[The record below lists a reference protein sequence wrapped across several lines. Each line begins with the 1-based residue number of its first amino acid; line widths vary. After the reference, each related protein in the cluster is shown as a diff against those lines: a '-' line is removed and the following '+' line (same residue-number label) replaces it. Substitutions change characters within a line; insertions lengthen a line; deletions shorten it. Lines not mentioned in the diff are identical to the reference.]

1 MPRKKQNHTLAV
13 DSNYARFLESMVPF
27 GIAVVESK
35 FRLDR
40 DKYFETES
48 KRLSAA
54 WKCTPVEVGDEYFEA
69 DAELSV
75 KLTAPKQ
82 KKPLVEIMATFRM
95 HIHAAKPINQEYVN
109 RFTNS
114 EVRILVWPYFREYVT
129 GVCGRMHIPPIVLPV
144 SIKD

>member
-1 MPRKKQNHTLAV
+1 MPQRKQSHTLAA
-13 DSNYARFLESMVPF
+13 DAHYTRFLKSMVPF
-27 GIAVVESK
+27 GIAVVESR

-54 WKCTPVEVGDEYFEA
+54 WKCDAVEVGDEYFEA

-82 KKPLVEIMATFRM
+82 KKTTRRDNG
-95 HIHAAKPINQEYVN
+95 HISDAH
-109 RFTNS
+109 T
-114 EVRILVWPYFREYVT
+114 
-129 GVCGRMHIPPIVLPV
+129 CG
-144 SIKD
+144 